1 VIYLTPCLILLSG
14 FMLKQVIV
22 VRRDLKLSPGKLAVQ
37 VAHASLEAYRRSDP
51 KSREAWE
58 SSGAKK
64 VVVKVPDLESLL
76 DVHERAGKLK
86 LARALI
92 KDAGRTELPPG
103 TITALG
109 IGPSP
114 PEKMDRVTREL
125 KLL

>member
-1 VIYLTPCLILLSG
+1 
-14 FMLKQVIV
+14 MMKQVIV

-37 VAHASLEAYRRSDP
+37 VAHASLEAYRRAEKRD
-51 KSREAWE
+51 REAWE

-64 VVVKVPDLESLL
+64 VVVKVPDLKALL
-76 DVHERAGKLK
+76 ETHERARRMKLPQ
-86 LARALI
+86 ALI

-114 PEKMDRVTREL
+114 ERDMDRVTREL

>member
-1 VIYLTPCLILLSG
+1 
-14 FMLKQVIV
+14 MLKQVII

-37 VAHASLEAYRRSDP
+37 VAHASLEAYRRLGH
-51 KSREAWE
+51 KNREAWE
-58 SSGAKK
+58 SGGAKK
-64 VVVKVPDLESLL
+64 VVVKVPDLKALL
-76 DVHERAGKLK
+76 ETQEKARKLK
-86 LARALI
+86 LPHALI

-114 PEKMDRVTREL
+114 ERDMDRATRDL